1 MIVLQTTTLLLPIQ
15 DGAPTITS
23 LESLRSSCRCDLMRY
38 TRSIAIL
45 LPSPVTLALTVA
57 VLLRS
62 CWRAKSF
69 SRVIRIST
77 RRLVILPSRGR
88 KSDIETEPLTG
99 WLHNT
104 KPKTISA
111 VMDDSS
117 PAMKRLVG
125 EKMKEYRNHRIIA
138 PPAIHPC
145 GNKRAMVTEHCISV
159 PLDHVDLENTTKLSL
174 MTNSITVIN
183 RIDSAFDTLESFTDR
198 PRIELYFCTIN
209 LVTNSDVDELYV
221 SSLSDMDIDSVK
233 RAEIYLKRGA
243 IDPSQSMI
251 YLQGGPGFGCAAPVS
266 GLSLSSSKSSWA
278 SAVLL
283 GEVTNLD
290 GSTFDHVILMDQRG
304 TGRSSP
310 ITKQTL
316 SKMFPDL
323 FLLDSD
329 VENESDF
336 VMKLK
341 EAQMSLA
348 VTEASSYLTK
358 FRADSIIRDAEWIRE
373 ALCRLPTPVTSKST
387 EDADDKDDRP
397 PRPWGA
403 ALGQSFG
410 GFCLMTY
417 LSTIMHPPRMCLFTG
432 GIAPMNTPI
441 REVYDRLWVRVE
453 ERNQKYYHTYPG
465 DVVVV
470 KRIVRRL
477 IDTPALLPGGGM
489 LTARRFLQLGLG
501 LGGSPGSAFANLHS
515 VISSAFLDDNHDELS
530 CAFLKKVEQNQSFDD
545 APLYFL
551 LHESIYADGPLA
563 GPTKWAAHSSYECYK
578 KWGNDAHL
586 PVFDYS
592 ITPND
597 DSRPILF
604 FGEMVFPWMTN
615 DYEEVSGRGMVAL
628 SEALATK
635 DDWLPLFDAKNM
647 RRALIGGDNWNE
659 PPKTK
664 AASVSYYDDMYV
676 DFDCAMKL
684 VKRDGPMEGVKVWIT
699 NEFQHS
705 GLRDDGANILSKL
718 VSMAKGTLHV
728 PS

>member
-1 MIVLQTTTLLLPIQ
+1 
-15 DGAPTITS
+15 
-23 LESLRSSCRCDLMRY
+23 MRY

-45 LPSPVTLALTVA
+45 LPSRSVTLALTVA
-57 VLLRS
+57 VLLGSS
-62 CWRAKSF
+62 CWRAYSF
-69 SRVIRIST
+69 SRVGGIST
-77 RRLVILPSRGR
+77 RRLVILPLRGG
-88 KSDIETEPLTG
+88 KSDTETEPLTG

-104 KPKTISA
+104 KPKAISTSITTNERGT
-111 VMDDSS
+111 MDS
-117 PAMKRLVG
+117 PAMKRLLV
-125 EKMKEYRNHRIIA
+125 EKMKEYRNHRIIS

-145 GNKRAMVTEHCISV
+145 GNKRAMVTEHRISA
-159 PLDHVDLENTTKLSL
+159 PLHHVDMEKTTKLRAL
-174 MTNSITVIN
+174 RDNTIN
-183 RIDSAFDTLESFTDR
+183 LVNRVDSAFDTLESFTDR
-198 PRIELYFCTIN
+198 PSIDLYFCIIE
-209 LVTNSDVDELYV
+209 LITNSDVDELYI
-221 SSLSDMDIDSVK
+221 SSSSDLDIDSVK

-243 IDPSQSMI
+243 IDPSRSMI

-266 GLSLSSSKSSWA
+266 GLSLTSSKSSWA

-290 GSTFDHVILMDQRG
+290 GSTFDRVILMDQRG

-316 SKMFPDL
+316 RRMFPNL
-323 FLLDSD
+323 FLLGSD
-329 VENESDF
+329 VENDESDA
-336 VMKLK
+336 VMQLK
-341 EAQMSLA
+341 EAQISLA

-373 ALCRLPTPVTSKST
+373 ALCRSSTPMTSKSA
-387 EDADDKDDRP
+387 EDTNDKDDFL

-417 LSTIMHPPRMCLFTG
+417 LSSIMHPPRMCLFTG

-453 ERNQKYYHTYPG
+453 ERNRKYYEKYPG

-477 IDTPALLPGGGM
+477 ITKPALLPCGGM

-515 VISSAFLDDNHDELS
+515 VISSAFLDDNDDEISLS
-530 CAFLKKVEQNQSFDD
+530 FLKKVEQNQSFDD
-545 APLYFL
+545 APLYFI

-563 GPTKWAAHSSYECYK
+563 GPTKWAAHSSYESYK
-578 KWGNDAHL
+578 I
-586 PVFDYS
+586 PVFDYH
-592 ITPND
+592 ITSND
-597 DSRPILF
+597 DSRPTLF

-615 DYEEVSGRGMVAL
+615 DYEEVSGRGMVSL

-647 RRALIGGDNWNE
+647 RRALIGGDNANE
-659 PPKTK
+659 PPRTN

-699 NEFQHS
+699 NEYQHS
-705 GLRDDGANILSKL
+705 GLRDDGANIFLKL
-718 VSMAKGTLHV
+718 VSMAKGTVHV

>member
-1 MIVLQTTTLLLPIQ
+1 MIL
-15 DGAPTITS
+15 
-23 LESLRSSCRCDLMRY
+23 SLR
-38 TRSIAIL
+38 
-45 LPSPVTLALTVA
+45 
-57 VLLRS
+57 
-62 CWRAKSF
+62 
-69 SRVIRIST
+69 
-77 RRLVILPSRGR
+77 G
-88 KSDIETEPLTG
+88 DIETEPLTG

-104 KPKTISA
+104 KPKAISTSITTNERGT
-111 VMDDSS
+111 MDS
-117 PAMKRLVG
+117 PAMERLLV
-125 EKMKEYRNHRIIA
+125 EKMKKYRNHRIIS

-145 GNKRAMVTEHCISV
+145 GNKRAMVTEHRISV
-159 PLDHVDLENTTKLSL
+159 PLHHVDMENTTKLSS
-174 MTNSITVIN
+174 MTNNITLMN

-198 PRIELYFCTIN
+198 PTIELYFCIIE
-209 LVTNSDVDELYV
+209 LITNSEVDELWL
-221 SSLSDMDIDSVK
+221 SSLSDLDIDSVK
-233 RAEIYLKRGA
+233 RAEIYLKRGY
-243 IDPSQSMI
+243 IDQSRSMI

-266 GLSLSSSKSSWA
+266 GLSLTSSKSSWA

-290 GSTFDHVILMDQRG
+290 GSTFDRVILMDQRG

-316 SKMFPDL
+316 RRMFPNL
-323 FLLDSD
+323 FLLDSN
-329 VENESDF
+329 VENESDAE
-336 VMKLK
+336 MQLK
-341 EAQMSLA
+341 EAQMSET
-348 VTEASSYLTK
+348 VTAASSYLTK

-373 ALCRLPTPVTSKST
+373 VLCRSWTPMTSKST
-387 EDADDKDDRP
+387 EDADDKDDFP

-417 LSTIMHPPRMCLFTG
+417 LSSIMHPPQICLFTG

-441 REVYDRLWVRVE
+441 REVYDRLWLRVE
-453 ERNQKYYHTYPG
+453 ERNRKYYDTYPG

-470 KRIVRRL
+470 KKIVRRL
-477 IDTPALLPGGGM
+477 ISIPALLPGGGM
-489 LTARRFLQLGLG
+489 LSARRFLQLGLG
-501 LGGSPGSAFANLHS
+501 LGGSPASAFANLHA
-515 VISSAFLDDNHDELS
+515 VISSAFLDDNDDELS
-530 CAFLKKVEQNQSFDD
+530 RSFLKKVEQNQSFDD

-551 LHESIYADGPLA
+551 LHESIYADGPMA

-578 KWGNDAHL
+578 IWVNDAHL

-592 ITPND
+592 ITSND
-597 DSRPILF
+597 NSRPTLF

-647 RRALIGGDNWNE
+647 QRALIGGDNRIE
-659 PPKTK
+659 SPRTK
-664 AASVSYYDDMYV
+664 AVSISYYDDMYV

-718 VSMAKGTLHV
+718 VSMAKGTVHV

>member
-1 MIVLQTTTLLLPIQ
+1 M
-15 DGAPTITS
+15 A
-23 LESLRSSCRCDLMRY
+23 
-38 TRSIAIL
+38 
-45 LPSPVTLALTVA
+45 
-57 VLLRS
+57 
-62 CWRAKSF
+62 
-69 SRVIRIST
+69 ST
-77 RRLVILPSRGR
+77 
-88 KSDIETEPLTG
+88 
-99 WLHNT
+99 
-104 KPKTISA
+104 
-111 VMDDSS
+111 
-117 PAMKRLVG
+117 AMKRLIG
-125 EKMKEYRNHRIIA
+125 EKMKEYRNHRIIS

-145 GNKRAMVTEHCISV
+145 GNKRVMVTEHRISV
-159 PLDHVDLENTTKLSL
+159 PLHHIDMENTTKLSAL
-174 MTNSITVIN
+174 RDNTIN
-183 RIDSAFDTLESFTDR
+183 LVNRVDSAFDTLESFTDR
-198 PRIELYFCTIN
+198 PTIDLYFCIIE
-209 LVTNSDVDELYV
+209 LITNSDVDELYI

-233 RAEIYLKRGA
+233 RAENYLKRGA
-243 IDPSQSMI
+243 IDPSRSMI

-266 GLSLSSSKSSWA
+266 GLSLTSAKSSWA

-290 GSTFDHVILMDQRG
+290 GSTFDRVILMDQRG

-316 SKMFPDL
+316 SKLFPNL
-323 FLLDSD
+323 FLLDDKVVNDSD
-329 VENESDF
+329 A

-341 EAQMSLA
+341 EAQLSRD
-348 VTEASSYLTK
+348 VTAASSYLTK

-373 ALCRLPTPVTSKST
+373 ALCRLPTPMTSKSA
-387 EDADDKDDRP
+387 EDADDKDDFN

-417 LSTIMHPPRMCLFTG
+417 LSSMMHPPRMCLFTG

-441 REVYDRLWVRVE
+441 REVYYRLWVRVE
-453 ERNQKYYHTYPG
+453 ERNRKYYDTYPG

-477 IDTPALLPGGGM
+477 ITKPALLPGGGM

-515 VISSAFLDDNHDELS
+515 VISSAFLDDNDDELS
-530 CAFLKKVEQNQSFDD
+530 RSFLKKVEQNQSFDD

-551 LHESIYADGPLA
+551 LHESIYADGPMA
-563 GPTKWAAHSSYECYK
+563 GPTKWAAHSSYESYK
-578 KWGNDAHL
+578 I
-586 PVFDYS
+586 PVFDYH
-592 ITPND
+592 ITSND
-597 DSRPILF
+597 DSKYNSPTLF
-604 FGEMVFPWMTN
+604 FGEMVFPWMSN

-647 RRALIGGDNWNE
+647 RRALIGGDNRNE
-659 PPKTK
+659 PPRTK

-699 NEFQHS
+699 NEYQHS